1 MSYPDPVTEGLRR
14 GWAVLDADAP
24 VLPEQV
30 RFDVVVVG
38 TGAGGGTTAEILSH
52 AGLRVLL
59 VEEGPLR
66 SSSDFR
72 MRESEA
78 YPQLYQES
86 AARRTKDQAIG
97 ILQGR
102 CVGGSTT
109 VNWTSSF
116 RTPADTLAFWRDR
129 YGLDG
134 FDEQAM
140 APWFERMEQRLSVA
154 PWTVRPNEN
163 NDILRRGAQRLG
175 WSSASIA
182 RNVNGCL
189 NLGYCG
195 VGCPVN
201 AKQSMLVT
209 TIPSSL
215 DAGATLYARARAARL
230 VVQGERAVALEI
242 DWLDATGTR
251 PSGRRT
257 TVGAAHFVLAAGAI
271 GSPALLLRSGA
282 PDPHRLLGTR
292 TFLHPVVVS
301 AAVFDET
308 VGGFAGAPQ
317 SVYVDHFLHDAPIDG
332 PIGYKLEV
340 PPIHPVLFATTVT
353 GFGDEHR
360 RRMLDFARTQATIAL
375 LRDGFHERSPGGRVE
390 LRGDGAPVLDYP
402 LDDFVLEGARR
413 ALLSMAELQFAA
425 GARTVQPAHELASPY
440 RSWRE
445 AREAI
450 AALPMKPLLTR
461 VVSAHVMGGCRF
473 AADEARGVVDPDGVH
488 WRWRNVSVH
497 DGSLFPTSIG
507 ANPQLSIYGFAAR
520 LASGLAQ
527 RLGTRA
533 PKAQAV
539 TPAPKA
545 QAATQAPKAQG
556 STAAPR
562 ARSAPAAS
570 G

>member
-1 MSYPDPVTEGLRR
+1 MSFPDPIDKGLRR
-14 GWAVLDADAP
+14 GWAVLDADATT
-24 VLPEQV
+24 LPAEAQ
-30 RFDVVVVG
+30 FDVVIVG
-38 TGAGGGTTAEILSH
+38 TGAGGGTTAEILAH

-66 SSSDFR
+66 SSGEFR
-72 MRESEA
+72 MREAEA

-86 AARRTKDQAIG
+86 AGRLTKDHAIG

-116 RTPADTLAFWRDR
+116 RTPPATLAFWRDR
-129 YGLDG
+129 FGLDG
-134 FDEQAM
+134 FDDAAM
-140 APWFERMEQRLSVA
+140 APWFERMERRLSIA
-154 PWTVRPNEN
+154 PWTMAPNEN
-163 NDILRRGAQRLG
+163 NDLLRLG
-175 WSSASIA
+175 AERLGLHAAPIA
-182 RNVNGCL
+182 RNVRGCL

-195 VGCPVN
+195 VGCPTN

-209 TIPSSL
+209 TIPSAL
-215 DAGATLYARARAARL
+215 DAGATLYTRARAARL
-230 VVQGERAVALEI
+230 IVEDERAVAVEI

-257 TVGAAHFVLAAGAI
+257 RAKAEHFVLAAGAI
-271 GSPALLLRSGA
+271 ASPALLMRSGA
-282 PDPHRLLGTR
+282 PDPHRLLGAR

-301 AAVFDET
+301 AAVFDGI
-308 VGGFAGAPQ
+308 VGGWAGAPQ

-332 PIGYKLEV
+332 PIGYKLEA
-340 PPIHPVLFATTVT
+340 PPIHPVLFATTMT

-360 RRMLDFARTQATIAL
+360 RRMLDFAHTQATIAL

-390 LRGDGAPVLDYP
+390 LRDDGSPVLDYP

-413 ALLSMAELQFAA
+413 ALLSMAEIQFAA
-425 GARTVQPAHELASPY
+425 GARTVQPAHELAFPY

-445 AREAI
+445 AHEAI
-450 AALPMKPLLTR
+450 AALPMKPLLAR

-473 AADEARGVVDPDGVH
+473 GVDAARGVVDPDGVH
-488 WRWRNVSVH
+488 WQWRNVSVH

-507 ANPQLSIYGFAAR
+507 ANPQLSIYGFTAR

-527 RLGTRA
+527 RLTGRV
-533 PKAQAV
+533 PQD
-539 TPAPKA
+539 P
-545 QAATQAPKAQG
+545 
-556 STAAPR
+556 TAAQQT
-562 ARSAPAAS
+562 AAS